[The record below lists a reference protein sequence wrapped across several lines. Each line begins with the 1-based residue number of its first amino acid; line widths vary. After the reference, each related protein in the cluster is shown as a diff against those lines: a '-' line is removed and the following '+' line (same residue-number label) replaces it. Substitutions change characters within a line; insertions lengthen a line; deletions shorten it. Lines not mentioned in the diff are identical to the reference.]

1 MRRVF
6 TQKQFYKVSKTKIE
20 KKYWHELRGYPENLN
35 EMDFTDYGLKPWQ
48 SLKNKYK
55 NLQLDQSITGDN
67 VSELFKPLKG
77 KDEMGF
83 SDYLGRKMILTQ
95 KNFKQHTTGKYLNEN
110 EQRHRLFPHVKDV
123 LKSPDEV
130 WLFKKSKK
138 QKQVNYVK
146 LYGKGAVIVNTSLN
160 EEMEAV
166 EINTWYKM
174 IEKEEK
180 NIRKGLLIKKEKD
193 L

>member
-1 MRRVF
+1 M
-6 TQKQFYKVSKTKIE
+6 
-20 KKYWHELRGYPENLN
+20 N
-35 EMDFTDYGLKPWQ
+35 FTDYGLKPWQ
-48 SLKNKYK
+48 SIKGKYK
-55 NLQLDQSITGDN
+55 NLRLDNSITGDN

-83 SDYLGRKMILTQ
+83 SDYLGRKIILTQ
-95 KNFKQHTTGKYLNEN
+95 KNFKQHTTGKYLNES

-146 LYGKGAVIVNTSLN
+146 LYGNQAVIVNTSLN